1 MRNPTHA
8 NPLATVRNLGILAH
22 VDAGKTTVTERIL
35 YATGTTH
42 QRGEVH
48 DGTTVTDFDPQE
60 RDRGITIFAAAVSC
74 TWDGHRINL
83 IDTPGHVDFADEV
96 ERSLRVLD
104 GAVAVFD
111 AVAGV
116 EPQSESVWRQA
127 DRHGVPRI
135 AFVNK
140 MDRAG
145 AELDAA
151 VASIRARLHPVP
163 LVVQLPIGA
172 EDSFTGVV
180 DLVRLRALTWTAGDA
195 AGAAEA
201 AHEGSVP
208 DGLREEAHRRRRL
221 LEEAVAELH
230 PGALE
235 EFCATGT
242 LDAGTL
248 AAALRDL
255 TRSGEGVVVL
265 CGSAYRNRG
274 VEPLLDAVLAYL
286 PSPLDVP
293 PVRGTHGGDGDGDDG
308 DGDERERERAA
319 DPAAPLAALAFKVN
333 ATATGRL
340 TYLRLYSGTIEKGDT
355 VWDATAR
362 RTERIGRIL
371 RVRADRHAPLD
382 RAVAGDIVAVVG
394 LKSARAGSTLCAPS
408 APLVLEPP
416 GVAEPVVSVAVEARR
431 GTDTG
436 RLASALARLVEEDP
450 SLVVRTDRETGQT
463 VLSGMGELHLEVAV
477 ERVRRE
483 QGLAVDV
490 GRPRVGYRETVG
502 RGVSGFVYRHVK
514 QDGGAGQFAHVV
526 LDVEPLDTPDSAESG
541 SGSGSVFEFRSAVVG
556 GRVPQEYVR
565 AVEAG
570 CRDALAEGPSGG
582 HPVTGL
588 RVTLTDGATHVK
600 DSSEAAFRT
609 AGRFGLRDALRACV
623 TVLLEPVAEVTVTVP
638 EDAVG
643 GVLGDLAARRGRVTG
658 SDTRTGG
665 AADTATVTAT
675 VPLAELFGYATRLRS
690 RTRGR
695 GTFTARPTGYAPAPE
710 PSPASASG
718 SASASASASGS
729 AR

>member
-1 MRNPTHA
+1 MRITDT
-8 NPLATVRNLGILAH
+8 LAVVRNLGILAH

-42 QRGEVH
+42 KRGEVH

-60 RDRGITIFAAAVSC
+60 RDRGITIFSAAVTCS
-74 TWDGHRINL
+74 WDGHRINL

-145 AELDAA
+145 ADLDAA
-151 VASIRARLHPVP
+151 VASVRERLHPAP
-163 LVVQLPIGA
+163 LAVQLPVGA
-172 EDSFTGVV
+172 EDAFTGVV
-180 DLVRLRALTWTAGDA
+180 DLLGMRALTWSDDG
-195 AGAAEA
+195 EA
-201 AHEGSVP
+201 RDPAPVP
-208 DGLREEAHRRRRL
+208 DALREEALRRRRL

-230 PGALE
+230 PAALE
-235 EFCATGT
+235 EFCDTGALRTGT
-242 LDAGTL
+242 IT
-248 AAALRDL
+248 AALRDL
-255 TRSGEGVVVL
+255 TARGEAVVVL

-274 VEPLLDAVLAYL
+274 IEPLMDAVLAYL

-293 PVRGTHGGDGDGDDG
+293 PVRGTHDGAEQ
-308 DGDERERERAA
+308 ERTA

-340 TYLRLYSGTIEKGDT
+340 TYLRVYSGTIEQGDT
-355 VWDATAR
+355 VWDATAGR
-362 RTERIGRIL
+362 AERVGRIL
-371 RVRADRHAPLD
+371 RVTADRHARLD
-382 RAVAGDIVAVVG
+382 RAIAGDIVAVVG
-394 LKSARAGSTLCAPS
+394 LKGARAGATLCAPDT
-408 APLVLEPP
+408 PLMLEPP
-416 GVAEPVVSVAVEARR
+416 GTAEPVVSVAVEVLR

-436 RLASALARLVEEDP
+436 RLASALARLAEEDP
-450 SLVVRTDRETGQT
+450 SLVVRTDTETGQT

-477 ERVRRE
+477 ERVRRDH
-483 QGLAVDV
+483 GLEIKV
-490 GRPRVGYRETVG
+490 GRPRVSHRETVG
-502 RGVSGFVYRHVK
+502 RGVSGFVHRHVK

-526 LDVEPLDTPDSAESG
+526 LDVEPLDDPERG
-541 SGSGSVFEFRSAVVG
+541 FEFRSTVVG

-570 CRDALAEGPSGG
+570 CRDALAEGPLGG

-588 RVTLTDGATHVK
+588 RVTLTDGSTHVK
-600 DSSEAAFRT
+600 DSSDTAFRT
-609 AGRFGLRDALRACV
+609 GGRFGLRDALRTCAM
-623 TVLLEPVAEVTVTVP
+623 VLLEPVAEVTVTVP
-638 EDAVG
+638 RDAVG
-643 GVLGDLAARRGRVTG
+643 SVLGDLAARRGRVSG
-658 SDTRTGG
+658 SATRAG
-665 AADTATVTAT
+665 AAVVTAT

-690 RTRGR
+690 RTQGR
-695 GTFTARPTGYAPAPE
+695 GTFTTRPTGYAPAPATV
-710 PSPASASG
+710 PA
-718 SASASASASGS
+718 
-729 AR
+729 R

>member
-1 MRNPTHA
+1 MRTTDT
-8 NPLATVRNLGILAH
+8 LAVVRNLGILAH

-42 QRGEVH
+42 KRGEVH

-60 RDRGITIFAAAVSC
+60 RDRGITIFSAAVTCS
-74 TWDGHRINL
+74 WDGHRINL

-145 AELDAA
+145 ADLDAA
-151 VASIRARLHPVP
+151 VASVRERLHPAP
-163 LVVQLPIGA
+163 LAVQLPVGA
-172 EDSFTGVV
+172 EDAFTGVV
-180 DLVRLRALTWTAGDA
+180 DLLGMRALTWSDEG
-195 AGAAEA
+195 EA
-201 AHEGSVP
+201 RDPAPVP
-208 DGLREEAHRRRRL
+208 DALREEALRRRRL

-230 PGALE
+230 PAALE
-235 EFCATGT
+235 EFCDSGALRTRT
-242 LDAGTL
+242 LT
-248 AAALRDL
+248 AALRDL
-255 TRSGEGVVVL
+255 TARGEAVVVL

-274 VEPLLDAVLAYL
+274 IEPLLDAVLAYL

-293 PVRGTHGGDGDGDDG
+293 PVRGTHDGAEQ
-308 DGDERERERAA
+308 ERPA
-319 DPAAPLAALAFKVN
+319 DPAAPLAALAFKVT

-340 TYLRLYSGTIEKGDT
+340 TYLRVYSGTIEQGDT
-355 VWDATAR
+355 VWDATAGR
-362 RTERIGRIL
+362 AERVGRIL
-371 RVRADRHAPLD
+371 RVTADRHARLD

-394 LKSARAGSTLCAPS
+394 LKGARAGATLCAPD
-408 APLVLEPP
+408 APLALEPP
-416 GVAEPVVSVAVEARR
+416 GTAEPVVSVAVEALR

-436 RLASALARLVEEDP
+436 RLASALARLAEEDP
-450 SLVVRTDRETGQT
+450 SLVVRGDAETGQT

-477 ERVRRE
+477 ERIRRDH
-483 QGLAVDV
+483 GLGVAV
-490 GRPRVGYRETVG
+490 GRPRVSHRETVE

-526 LDVEPLDTPDSAESG
+526 LDVEPLDDPERG
-541 SGSGSVFEFRSAVVG
+541 FEFRSAVVG

-570 CRDALAEGPSGG
+570 CRDALAEGPLGG

-588 RVTLTDGATHVK
+588 RVTLTDGSTHVK
-600 DSSEAAFRT
+600 DSSDTAFRT
-609 AGRFGLRDALRACV
+609 AGRLGLRDALRACAM
-623 TVLLEPVAEVTVTVP
+623 VLLEPVAEVTVTVP
-638 EDAVG
+638 QDAVG
-643 GVLGDLAARRGRVTG
+643 SVLGDLAARRGRVSG
-658 SDTRTGG
+658 SATRAG
-665 AADTATVTAT
+665 AAVVTAT

-690 RTRGR
+690 RTQGR
-695 GTFTARPTGYAPAPE
+695 GTFTTRPTGYAPAPATA
-710 PSPASASG
+710 PA
-718 SASASASASGS
+718 
-729 AR
+729 R

>member
-1 MRNPTHA
+1 MRTTDT
-8 NPLATVRNLGILAH
+8 LAVVRNLGILAH

-42 QRGEVH
+42 KRGEVH

-60 RDRGITIFAAAVSC
+60 RDRGITIFSAAVTCS
-74 TWDGHRINL
+74 WDGHRVNL

-145 AELDAA
+145 ADLDAA
-151 VASIRARLHPVP
+151 VASVRERLHPAP
-163 LVVQLPIGA
+163 LAVQLPIGA
-172 EDSFTGVV
+172 EDAFTGVV
-180 DLVRLRALTWTAGDA
+180 DLLGMRALTWGDDGETRDPA
-195 AGAAEA
+195 P
-201 AHEGSVP
+201 VP
-208 DGLREEAHRRRRL
+208 DGLREEALRRRRL

-230 PGALE
+230 PAALE
-235 EFCATGT
+235 EFCDTGALRTGT
-242 LDAGTL
+242 LT
-248 AAALRDL
+248 AALRDL
-255 TRSGEGVVVL
+255 TARGDAVVVL

-274 VEPLLDAVLAYL
+274 IEPLLDAVLTYL

-293 PVRGTHGGDGDGDDG
+293 PVRGTHDGAEQ
-308 DGDERERERAA
+308 ERPA
-319 DPAAPLAALAFKVN
+319 DLAAPLAALAFKVN

-340 TYLRLYSGTIEKGDT
+340 TYLRVYSGTIEQGDT
-355 VWDATAR
+355 VWDATAGR
-362 RTERIGRIL
+362 AERVGRIL
-371 RVRADRHAPLD
+371 RVTADRHARLD

-394 LKSARAGSTLCAPS
+394 LKGARAGATLCAPD
-408 APLVLEPP
+408 APLLLEPP
-416 GVAEPVVSVAVEARR
+416 GTAEPVVSVAVEASR

-450 SLVVRTDRETGQT
+450 SLVVRTDTETGQT

-477 ERVRRE
+477 ERIRRDH
-483 QGLAVDV
+483 GLGVNV
-490 GRPRVGYRETVG
+490 GRPRVSYRETVG
-502 RGVSGFVYRHVK
+502 RGVPGFVHRHVK

-526 LDVEPLDTPDSAESG
+526 LDVEPLDDPERG
-541 SGSGSVFEFRSAVVG
+541 FEFRSTVVG

-570 CRDALAEGPSGG
+570 CRDALAEGPLGG

-588 RVTLTDGATHVK
+588 RVTLTDGSTHVK
-600 DSSEAAFRT
+600 DSSDTAFRT
-609 AGRFGLRDALRACV
+609 AGRFGLRDALRACAM
-623 TVLLEPVAEVTVTVP
+623 VLLEPVAEVTVTVP
-638 EDAVG
+638 QEAVG
-643 GVLGDLAARRGRVTG
+643 SVLGDLAARRGRVSG
-658 SDTRTGG
+658 SVARAG
-665 AADTATVTAT
+665 ASVVTAT

-690 RTRGR
+690 RTQGR
-695 GTFTARPTGYAPAPE
+695 GTFTTRPTGYAPAPTE
-710 PSPASASG
+710 VTV
-718 SASASASASGS
+718 
-729 AR
+729 R

>member
-1 MRNPTHA
+1 MRTTD
-8 NPLATVRNLGILAH
+8 PLAVVRNLGILAH

-42 QRGEVH
+42 KRGEVH

-60 RDRGITIFAAAVSC
+60 RDRGITIFSAAVTCS
-74 TWDGHRINL
+74 WDGHRINL

-104 GAVAVFD
+104 GAVAMFD

-145 AELDAA
+145 AGLDAA
-151 VASIRARLHPVP
+151 VASIRERLHPAP
-163 LVVQLPIGA
+163 LAVQLPVGA
-172 EDSFTGVV
+172 EDAFTGVV
-180 DLVRLRALTWTAGDA
+180 DLIGMRALTWSDDGEAREPA
-195 AGAAEA
+195 A
-201 AHEGSVP
+201 VP
-208 DGLREEAHRRRRL
+208 DALREEALRRRRL

-230 PGALE
+230 PAALE
-235 EFCATGT
+235 EFCDTGALRTGT
-242 LDAGTL
+242 LT
-248 AAALRDL
+248 AALRDL
-255 TRSGEGVVVL
+255 TARGEAVVVL

-274 VEPLLDAVLAYL
+274 IEPLLDAVLAYL

-293 PVRGTHGGDGDGDDG
+293 PVRGTHDGAG
-308 DGDERERERAA
+308 RERPA

-340 TYLRLYSGTIEKGDT
+340 TYLRVYSGTIEQGDT
-355 VWDATAR
+355 VWDATAGR
-362 RTERIGRIL
+362 AERVGRIL
-371 RVRADRHAPLD
+371 RVTADRHARLD

-394 LKSARAGSTLCAPS
+394 LKGARAGATLCAPD

-416 GVAEPVVSVAVEARR
+416 GTAEPVVSVAVEALR

-436 RLASALARLVEEDP
+436 RLASALARLAEEDP
-450 SLVVRTDRETGQT
+450 SLVVRTDAETGQT

-477 ERVRRE
+477 ERIRRDH
-483 QGLAVDV
+483 GLGVNV
-490 GRPRVGYRETVG
+490 GRPKVSYRETVG

-526 LDVEPLDTPDSAESG
+526 LDVEPLDDPG
-541 SGSGSVFEFRSAVVG
+541 RGFEFRSKVVG

-570 CRDALAEGPSGG
+570 CRDALAEGPLGG

-588 RVTLTDGATHVK
+588 RVSLTDGSTHVK
-600 DSSEAAFRT
+600 DSSDTAFRT
-609 AGRFGLRDALRACV
+609 AGRLGLRDALRACAM
-623 TVLLEPVAEVTVTVP
+623 VLLEPVAEVTVTVP
-638 EDAVG
+638 QDAVG
-643 GVLGDLAARRGRVTG
+643 SVLGDLAARRGRVSG
-658 SDTRTGG
+658 SATRAG
-665 AADTATVTAT
+665 AAVVTAT

-690 RTRGR
+690 RTQGR
-695 GTFTARPTGYAPAPE
+695 GTFTSRPTGYVPAPA
-710 PSPASASG
+710 AV
-718 SASASASASGS
+718 S

>member
-1 MRNPTHA
+1 MRTTD
-8 NPLATVRNLGILAH
+8 PLAVARNLGILAH

-42 QRGEVH
+42 KRGEVH

-60 RDRGITIFAAAVSC
+60 RDRGITIFSAAVTCS
-74 TWDGHRINL
+74 WNGHRINL
-83 IDTPGHVDFADEV
+83 IDTPGHIDFADEV

-145 AELDAA
+145 ADLDAA
-151 VASIRARLHPVP
+151 VASIRQRLHPVP
-163 LVVQLPIGA
+163 LAVHLPIGA
-172 EDSFTGVV
+172 EDAFAGVV
-180 DLVRLRALTWTAGDA
+180 DLLGMRALTWDDEG
-195 AGAAEA
+195 EA
-201 AHEGSVP
+201 RDPAPVP
-208 DGLREEAHRRRRL
+208 DVLREEALRRRRL

-230 PGALE
+230 PAALE
-235 EFCATGT
+235 EFCDTGALRTGT
-242 LDAGTL
+242 LT
-248 AAALRDL
+248 AALRDL
-255 TRSGEGVVVL
+255 TARGEAVVVL

-274 VEPLLDAVLAYL
+274 IEPLLDAVLAYL

-293 PVRGTHGGDGDGDDG
+293 PVRGTHDGAEQ
-308 DGDERERERAA
+308 ERPA

-340 TYLRLYSGTIEKGDT
+340 TYLRVYSGTIEQGDT
-355 VWDATAR
+355 VWDATAGR
-362 RTERIGRIL
+362 AERVGRIL
-371 RVRADRHAPLD
+371 RVRADRHARLD

-394 LKSARAGSTLCAPS
+394 LKAARAGATLCAPD

-416 GVAEPVVSVAVEARR
+416 GTAEPVVSVAVEALRS
-431 GTDTG
+431 TDAG
-436 RLASALARLVEEDP
+436 RLASGLARLAEEDP
-450 SLVVRTDRETGQT
+450 SLVVRTDAETGQT

-477 ERVRRE
+477 ERIRRDH
-483 QGLAVDV
+483 GLGVAV
-490 GRPRVGYRETVG
+490 GRPRVSHRETVG

-526 LDVEPLDTPDSAESG
+526 LDVEPLDGTG
-541 SGSGSVFEFRSAVVG
+541 SGFAFRSTVVG

-570 CRDALAEGPSGG
+570 CRDALAGGPLGG

-588 RVTLTDGATHVK
+588 RVTLTDGSTHVK
-600 DSSEAAFRT
+600 DSSDTAFRT
-609 AGRFGLRDALRACV
+609 AGRLGLRDALRACAM
-623 TVLLEPVAEVTVTVP
+623 VLLEPVAEVTVTVP
-638 EDAVG
+638 QDAVG
-643 GVLGDLAARRGRVTG
+643 SVLGDLAARRGRVTG
-658 SDTRTGG
+658 SVTRAG
-665 AADTATVTAT
+665 AAVVTAT

-690 RTRGR
+690 RTQGR
-695 GTFTARPTGYAPAPE
+695 GTFTSRPTGYAPAP
-710 PSPASASG
+710 AG
-718 SASASASASGS
+718 VT

>member
-1 MRNPTHA
+1 MRTTDT
-8 NPLATVRNLGILAH
+8 LAVVRNLGILAH

-42 QRGEVH
+42 KRGEVH

-60 RDRGITIFAAAVSC
+60 RDRGITIFSAAVTCS
-74 TWDGHRINL
+74 WDGHRINL

-145 AELDAA
+145 ADLDAA
-151 VASIRARLHPVP
+151 VASVRERLHPAP
-163 LVVQLPIGA
+163 LAVQLPVGA
-172 EDSFTGVV
+172 EDAFTGVV
-180 DLVRLRALTWTAGDA
+180 DLLGMRALTWSDDG
-195 AGAAEA
+195 EA
-201 AHEGSVP
+201 HDPAPVP
-208 DGLREEAHRRRRL
+208 DALREEALRRRRL

-230 PGALE
+230 PAALE
-235 EFCATGT
+235 EFCDTGA
-242 LDAGTL
+242 LRAGTIT
-248 AAALRDL
+248 AALRNL
-255 TRSGEGVVVL
+255 TARGDAVVVL

-274 VEPLLDAVLAYL
+274 IEPLLDAVLAYL

-293 PVRGTHGGDGDGDDG
+293 PVRGTHDGAEQ
-308 DGDERERERAA
+308 ERTA

-340 TYLRLYSGTIEKGDT
+340 TYLRVYSGTIEQGDT
-355 VWDATAR
+355 VWDATAGR
-362 RTERIGRIL
+362 AERVGRIL
-371 RVRADRHAPLD
+371 RVTADRHARLD
-382 RAVAGDIVAVVG
+382 RAIAGDIVAVVG
-394 LKSARAGSTLCAPS
+394 LKGARAGATLCAPDV
-408 APLVLEPP
+408 PLMLEPP
-416 GVAEPVVSVAVEARR
+416 GTAEPVVSVAVEALR

-436 RLASALARLVEEDP
+436 RLASALARLAEEDP
-450 SLVVRTDRETGQT
+450 SLVVRTDTETGQT

-477 ERVRRE
+477 ERVRRDH
-483 QGLAVDV
+483 GLGVDV
-490 GRPRVGYRETVG
+490 GRPRVSYRETVG
-502 RGVSGFVYRHVK
+502 RGVSGFVHRHVK

-526 LDVEPLDTPDSAESG
+526 LDVEPLDDPEQG
-541 SGSGSVFEFRSAVVG
+541 FEFRSTVVG

-570 CRDALAEGPSGG
+570 CRDALAEGPLGG

-588 RVTLTDGATHVK
+588 RVTLTDGSTHVK
-600 DSSEAAFRT
+600 DSSDTAFRT
-609 AGRFGLRDALRACV
+609 AGRFGLRDALRTCAM
-623 TVLLEPVAEVTVTVP
+623 VLLEPVAEVTATVP
-638 EDAVG
+638 RDAVG
-643 GVLGDLAARRGRVTG
+643 SVLGDLAARRGRVTG
-658 SDTRTGG
+658 SATRAG
-665 AADTATVTAT
+665 AAVVTAT

-690 RTRGR
+690 RTQGR
-695 GTFTARPTGYAPAPE
+695 GTFTTRPTGYAPAPAE
-710 PSPASASG
+710 VTV
-718 SASASASASGS
+718 
-729 AR
+729 R